1 MNVEP
6 LPSLTKYFKCPDQ
19 ILDFVVDGPLTT
31 QPGFFR
37 LGADTVCYGRSSRE
51 GVSEKPGPGM
61 VDLSHCVRANG
72 SGVVLPFDPE
82 EVVRNLR
89 QERYAVNN
97 AEYPQNQGLVR
108 EVYYLL
114 RPLMPLFF
122 RKYLHRIYLSG
133 WDKRSFPEWPVDRT
147 VDRLLQQLMVLGL
160 KSKGLESIPFIWFWP
175 DGASACAIMTHDVE
189 HEPGKDFCK
198 QLMDIDESFGV
209 PASFQIVPEDRYSVE
224 PDLLEQI
231 RKRGFEV
238 NVQDLNHDGR
248 LFEDKAEFENRVKR
262 INRYGREYKA
272 EGFRSA
278 ILYRNQ
284 EWFKHF
290 EFEYDMSVPNVGH
303 LDPQRGGCCTIMP
316 YFVGGLLEL
325 PVTTTQDHSLLNVL
339 NDFTTELWERQ
350 IQQILKHHGLM
361 NFIVHPDYILGQE
374 AQDVFKRLLSLL
386 AKARTEDNLW
396 LALPRDVSR
405 WWKQRD
411 RMTLTR
417 KGGEWRIEGEGS
429 ERARL
434 AFASLQGDNLV
445 YSFRE
450 KSTVTASVGISD
462 SRARQ

>member
-1 MNVEP
+1 M
-6 LPSLTKYFKCPDQ
+6 
-19 ILDFVVDGPLTT
+19 
-31 QPGFFR
+31 
-37 LGADTVCYGRSSRE
+37 
-51 GVSEKPGPGM
+51 
-61 VDLSHCVRANG
+61 
-72 SGVVLPFDPE
+72 
-82 EVVRNLR
+82 
-89 QERYAVNN
+89 
-97 AEYPQNQGLVR
+97 
-108 EVYYLL
+108 
-114 RPLMPLFF
+114 
-122 RKYLHRIYLSG
+122 
-133 WDKRSFPEWPVDRT
+133 
-147 VDRLLQQLMVLGL
+147 MVLGL

-175 DGASACAIMTHDVE
+175 EGASASAIMTHDVE
-189 HEPGKDFCK
+189 HEPGKDFCQ

-209 PASFQIVPEDRYSVE
+209 PGSFQIVPEDRYSVE
-224 PDLLEQI
+224 PEFLEQI
-231 RKRGFEV
+231 RSRGFEV

-248 LFEDKAEFENRVKR
+248 LFEDKAEFESRVKK

-284 EWFKHF
+284 EWFNHF
-290 EFEYDMSVPNVGH
+290 EFEYDMSVPSVGH

-350 IQQILKHHGLM
+350 IQLILKHHGLM

-386 AKARTEDNLW
+386 AQARAENNLW

-429 ERARL
+429 ESARL
-434 AFASLQGDNLV
+434 AFASLQGDELV
-445 YSFRE
+445 YSFTE
-450 KSTVTASVGISD
+450 KPTSTISVGSLG
-462 SRARQ
+462 SGAPTNLNMST